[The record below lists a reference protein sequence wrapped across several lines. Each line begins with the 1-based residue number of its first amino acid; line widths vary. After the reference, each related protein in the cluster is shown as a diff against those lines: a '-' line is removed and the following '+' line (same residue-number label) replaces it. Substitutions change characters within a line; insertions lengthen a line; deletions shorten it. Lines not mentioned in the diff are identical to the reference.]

1 MREKIQN
8 MDRGILFMLLAS
20 LSFAFMGG
28 FAKSVSQILPP
39 VEVTFF
45 RNIFGVL
52 IVGFSIYKS
61 PLKQIGGKPLLLLF
75 RGSMGFVALLAYFY
89 IMAYIP
95 LGEAD
100 IQ

>member
-89 IMAYIP
+89 IMAYTH
-95 LGEAD
+95 
-100 IQ
+100 